1 MPEPGNSNEP
11 GSFGIDLH
19 PGNTS
24 IKAQAVAGILT
35 QALYEAYIKDGF
47 WPKESRPLY
56 DYPFVENSIV
66 PPLFSV
72 RIQMAAVGNQTGD
85 YVLTNRRVVLA
96 LSLMG
101 FSFAHEKDLMNLK
114 EYAFDVVVARGD
126 KPQVVIARGSL
137 TNNIPPPSTISKPQT
152 A

>member
-1 MPEPGNSNEP
+1 MTGPSNEA
-11 GSFGIDLH
+11 GSFGIDFR

-35 QALYEAYIKDGF
+35 QALYEAYINDGY
-47 WPKESRPLY
+47 WPEKRRSLY
-56 DYPFVENSIV
+56 DFPYVENAII

-72 RIQMAAVGNQTGD
+72 RIRMVAVGNQTGD
-85 YVLTNRRVVLA
+85 YVLTNRRVVLT

-101 FSFAHEKDLMNLK
+101 FSFAHEKDLMDLK
-114 EYAFDVVVARGD
+114 EYAFDVVVTRGD

-137 TNNIPPPSTISKPQT
+137 TNNLPSPSTISED
-152 A
+152 

>member
-1 MPEPGNSNEP
+1 MPTPGNSNEP
-11 GSFGIDLH
+11 GSFGIDFY
-19 PGNTS
+19 PSNTS
-24 IKAQAVAGILT
+24 VKAQAVAGILT
-35 QALYEAYIKDGF
+35 QALYEAYVKDGF

-56 DYPFVENSIV
+56 DFPYVENSIV

-85 YVLTNRRVVLA
+85 YVLTNQRVVLV

-137 TNNIPPPSTISKPQT
+137 TNIDSPPSKIS
-152 A
+152 